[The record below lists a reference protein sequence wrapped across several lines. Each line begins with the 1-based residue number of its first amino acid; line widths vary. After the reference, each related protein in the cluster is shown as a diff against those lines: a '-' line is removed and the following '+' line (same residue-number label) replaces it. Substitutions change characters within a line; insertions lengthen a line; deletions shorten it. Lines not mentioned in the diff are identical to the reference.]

1 VKNIVLIARRE
12 LGAYLRSP
20 MGYIIVAA
28 VLCIDGLLFNV
39 YALGGTPKLS
49 AEVLELFFYFSSG
62 TTMIACVFLSMR
74 LIAEERQTG
83 TLTLLFTSPIKD
95 HEIVLGKFFSALIFF
110 CLMTAVSLYMPML
123 IFVHGKV
130 SMGHILGG
138 YLGLVL
144 LGAASLAIGLFGS
157 AVGKTQII
165 AAVTS
170 GGLVVALLLFWLL
183 GQVTDPPIRDI
194 ASFMALHGKHF
205 QPFQQ
210 GILNTRDLVYYL
222 SVTYVFLLLTTHVLQ
237 ARRWR

>member
-1 VKNIVLIARRE
+1 MKNIALIVRRE
-12 LGAYLRSP
+12 LAAYLKSP

-49 AEVLELFFYFSSG
+49 SEVLELFFYFSSG
-62 TTMIACVFLSMR
+62 TTMIASVFLSMR

-95 HEIVLGKFFSALIFF
+95 HEIVLGKFFSALLFF
-110 CLMTAVSLYMPML
+110 CLLTLLTLYMPFL
-123 IFVHGKV
+123 IFVNGKV
-130 SMGHILGG
+130 SLGHIFGG
-138 YLGLVL
+138 YLGLIL
-144 LGAASLAIGLFGS
+144 LGSAAIAIGLFGS
-157 AVGKTQII
+157 ALGKSQII

-183 GQVTDPPIRDI
+183 GQVTEPPIRDV

-210 GILNTRDLVYYL
+210 GVLNSRDVFYYL
-222 SVTYVFLLLTTHVLQ
+222 SITYVFLLLTTHVLQ

>member
-1 VKNIVLIARRE
+1 MKNIALLCRRE
-12 LGAYLRSP
+12 LAAYLKSP

-28 VLCIDGLLFNV
+28 VLAIDGLLFNV

-62 TTMIACVFLSMR
+62 TTMIASVFLSMR

-83 TLTLLFTSPIKD
+83 TLTLLFTSPVKD

-110 CLMTAVSLYMPML
+110 CIMTLLSLYMPLL
-123 IFVHGKV
+123 IFVNGKV
-130 SMGHILGG
+130 SLGHIFGG
-138 YLGLVL
+138 YLGLIL
-144 LGAASLAIGLFGS
+144 LGASSLAIGLFGS
-157 AVGKTQII
+157 ALGKSQII

-183 GQVTDPPIRDI
+183 GSVTENPIRDV
-194 ASFMALHGKHF
+194 AAYMALHGKHF
-205 QPFQQ
+205 LPFQQ
-210 GILNTRDLVYYL
+210 GLLNTRDVVYYL

>member
-1 VKNIVLIARRE
+1 MKNIALLIRRE
-12 LGAYLRSP
+12 LGAYLKSP

-49 AEVLELFFYFSSG
+49 SEVLELFFYFSSG
-62 TTMIACVFLSMR
+62 TTMIASIFLSMR
-74 LIAEERQTG
+74 LIAEERQTN

-110 CLMTAVSLYMPML
+110 CLMTLLSLYLPLL
-123 IFVHGKV
+123 IFVNGKV
-130 SMGHILGG
+130 SLGHIFGG

-144 LGAASLAIGLFGS
+144 LGSATLSIGLFGS
-157 AVGKTQII
+157 AVARSQII

-183 GQVTDPPIRDI
+183 GQITDPPIKDVT
-194 ASFMALHGKHF
+194 AYLALHGKHF
-205 QPFQQ
+205 LPFQQ
-210 GILNTRDLVYYL
+210 GVLNSRDVIYYL
-222 SVTYVFLLLTTHVLQ
+222 SLTYVFLLLTTHMLQ